1 MTNRTSLLALALAA
15 ALLQSTAAIA
25 HDGPHPAAAPAGQM
39 AVVTIGDINVTGVF
53 SRATLPNAPVAGGF
67 MTLTNNGTSDDRLVS
82 ASAPVAGV
90 VQLHEMTMD
99 GDIMKMR
106 ELPDGI
112 VVPAGQTVTLQPGGL
127 HLMFM
132 QLRGPLV
139 EGTTIPLTLT
149 FERAGSITVDMG
161 VAGVAADEPAMS
173 HDMHHDASAHDGAA
187 AHHAG
192 TAPVDQSGLS
202 DLDAIAVLQQAM
214 FDTPDNPLE
223 MGPIV
228 VSGEYAVSDW
238 AQAGAGG
245 RALLRK
251 TAHGWA
257 IHLCSGASLKEAS
270 NLVSIGV
277 PEADAQ
283 ALALLLGEAEA
294 GLAADKIALYD
305 SFNGTMM
312 VDEALI

>member
-1 MTNRTSLLALALAA
+1 MIKCTSLLALAIAVLLPVYPVLAQNTAEHAATGHASAA
-15 ALLQSTAAIA
+15 A
-25 HDGPHPAAAPAGQM
+25 
-39 AVVTIGDINVTGVF
+39 VTIGEIEVSGPF

-67 MTLTNNGTSDDRLVS
+67 FTLTNKGAVDDRLIS
-82 ASAPVAGV
+82 ASSPAAGE
-90 VQLHEMTMD
+90 VQLHEMSMEN
-99 GDIMKMR
+99 DIMKMR

-132 QLRGPLV
+132 KLAGPLV
-139 EGTTIPLTLT
+139 EGTTVPVALT
-149 FERAGSITVDMG
+149 FEKAGTVTVDLA
-161 VAGVAADEPAMS
+161 VAGVGADEPAAA
-173 HDMHHDASAHDGAA
+173 HDMHQSEGGAGN
-187 AHHAG
+187 HGAG
-192 TAPVDQSGLS
+192 APVDQSGLS
-202 DLDAIAVLQQAM
+202 DIDAIAALQKAT
-214 FDTPDNPLE
+214 FDTPDNPLA

-251 TAHGWA
+251 TASGWA
-257 IHLCSGASLKEAS
+257 IHLCAGAGLKEAS
-270 NLVSIGV
+270 TLASIGV

-283 ALALLLGEAEA
+283 ALAAQLADAEKSLDA
-294 GLAADKIALYD
+294 KTIALYD

-312 VDEALI
+312 VDETLI